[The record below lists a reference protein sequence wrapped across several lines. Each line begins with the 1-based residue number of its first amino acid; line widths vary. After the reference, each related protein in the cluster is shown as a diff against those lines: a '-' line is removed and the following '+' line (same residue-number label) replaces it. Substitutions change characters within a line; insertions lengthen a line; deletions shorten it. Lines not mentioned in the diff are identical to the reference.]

1 MDRFKIASRRVCRCF
16 GAENLI
22 DKDFRQFCVLEKCD
36 SDHERFRVRV
46 NTSFPVY
53 FDRIELGSTMKLLA
67 CGVLA
72 ASLTVS
78 AFADVAYS
86 SFGPSDSFNPSSG
99 WTIGATEN
107 QRVAFQFT
115 SATTGVLAS
124 VEFASFTITDGD
136 INVFLFD
143 DNNDERGS
151 QMIAWGETL
160 TAGPSVIKTL
170 TNPFPSVGL
179 TAGSKYWLE
188 IRPISSGLWA
198 AWNENDQGLSSLA
211 YSENTLGSGYGN
223 LATSAFRVN
232 TVPEPASMA
241 ALGLGALALVRK
253 RRTKA

>member
-1 MDRFKIASRRVCRCF
+1 MDRFKIASRRVCRCC
-16 GAENLI
+16 GAKNLI
-22 DKDFRQFCVLEKCD
+22 SKDFQHFCLLEKCD

-46 NTSFPVY
+46 NTFFPVS
-53 FDRIELGSTMKLLA
+53 FGRMEFGSTMKFLA
-67 CGVLA
+67 CGVVA

-86 SFGPSDSFNPSSG
+86 SFGPSDSFNENTG

-115 SATTGVLAS
+115 SAVTGVLAS
-124 VEFASFTITDGD
+124 VEFASFTVISGD
-136 INVFLFD
+136 LAVFLRED
-143 DNNDERGS
+143 IGDALGD
-151 QMIAWGETL
+151 QLIVWGVAA
-160 TAGPSVIKTL
+160 TAGPSAITTL
-170 TNPFPSVGL
+170 VNPFPSVGL

-188 IRPISSGLWA
+188 LRPNSSGTWA

-211 YSENTLGSGYGN
+211 YAENTGGSGYGN

-253 RRTKA
+253 RRKSA